1 VEALCQLSLALTR
14 RPWVAGVTLVLFGA
28 HAMVWGVV
36 TVSLRQQVVPD
47 RLRGRVNSVHFLFD
61 LGGPRSARWPPG
73 PASASPTQSGSSV

>member
-1 VEALCQLSLALTR
+1 
-14 RPWVAGVTLVLFGA
+14 
-28 HAMVWGVV
+28 MVWGVV